1 MHIVDDIEAL
11 PPLVPRAKDVLAG
24 HVLVGVAAG
33 PTWSLGR
40 LSSKHTALDAV
51 GIGMGAEADIG
62 IGISRTFVL
71 GLWGS
76 FARYS
81 DGNECNSC
89 KGQAFA
95 VGPFVRYQLSQGL
108 RFVPWI
114 AGGVAFRHLSLT
126 EFAPGDHDT
135 SSNTVDEI
143 KDPKLTGISWLR
155 MELGGDYY
163 AFSGFG
169 FGPYGGLAL
178 SSYWDRPDD
187 FGSARVST
195 ELTIG
200 LRILLDVPGR

>member
-1 MHIVDDIEAL
+1 MHIVDDMEPL

-40 LSSKHTALDAV
+40 LSSKATALDAV
-51 GIGMGAEADIG
+51 GIGMGAEADVG

-89 KGQAFA
+89 RGQAFA

-126 EFAPGDHDT
+126 EFAPGDQDT

-178 SSYWDRPDD
+178 SSYWDRPDN